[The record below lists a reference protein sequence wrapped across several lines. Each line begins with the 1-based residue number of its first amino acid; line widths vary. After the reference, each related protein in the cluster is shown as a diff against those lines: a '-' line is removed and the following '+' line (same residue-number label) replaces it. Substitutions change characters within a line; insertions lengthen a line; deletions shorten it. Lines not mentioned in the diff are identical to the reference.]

1 MTNPNFFI
9 LYVDNPLLSVTF
21 YQSIFNAPPIEA
33 APTFAMFALPSGVMF
48 GLWSKHTVSPIGDA
62 VGVRSEV
69 AFALD
74 SNDAVDQTYQLW
86 SSKGVVMLQQPI
98 KAEFGYNFVGQDIDG
113 HRLRVFCPS

>member
-9 LYVDNPLLSVTF
+9 LYVDNPLASVSF
-21 YQSIFNAPPIEA
+21 YQSILGAAPVEA

-48 GLWSKHTVSPIGDA
+48 GLWSKHTVRPIGDA
-62 VGVRSEV
+62 IGARSEV
-69 AFALD
+69 AFAMD
-74 SNDAVDQTYQLW
+74 SNELVDQTYQLW
-86 SSKGVVMLQQPI
+86 LGKGVAMLQAPV